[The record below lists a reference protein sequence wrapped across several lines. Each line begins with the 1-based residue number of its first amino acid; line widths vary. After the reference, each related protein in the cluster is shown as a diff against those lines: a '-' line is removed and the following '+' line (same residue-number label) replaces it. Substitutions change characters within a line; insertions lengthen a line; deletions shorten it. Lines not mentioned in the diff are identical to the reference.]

1 MGGLLPVKAGAGAG
15 VTDGGYMPIGGSGLG
30 RDGDGGDSDG
40 DGGVPGGE
48 AYRGVVAEGEEWVAL
63 SGGGE
68 AGRALPTGDVDEG
81 GRDGD
86 DYDAEAESSTC
97 HAGGGREEDDDNS
110 ATAALDAVVMAK
122 VRRRLLPML
131 FTAAL
136 LCYLDRTNL
145 SFAALEMNADLGI
158 TPGQYGTG
166 AAVFFCTYAS
176 LGVPAALA
184 VKRVGAHRGLPA
196 LLAGWALASGG
207 MGAITSV
214 RGFYVA
220 RLAVGAAE
228 AGFFPSVI
236 YYLTCWFRQVDMGF
250 SYTAIMTSTAVSG
263 VLGGPLAGA
272 ILGAVERWGGVT
284 AGSGWRWL
292 FVLEAAPTM
301 VLAVVLALV
310 LDAGP
315 VDARFLTTPER
326 AHLVARQA
334 REAAAR
340 AARAAPPA
348 GAGEGDDA
356 GGDGGLLAALRLPWM
371 RLLVAMWFLY
381 SCAYYGLIFWLPL
394 LLQASSV
401 ASAPA
406 AVVTPTSD
414 AAPVG
419 LSAAAIGVASAIP
432 YTAAAFGMLIVA
444 RSSDAACERRLH
456 LAIPSFASAV
466 GFAVAAVAVA
476 TTAGV
481 GWVVVGVSIA
491 AAGCWSLYGPY
502 WAIPTAA
509 LSGDTAA
516 AAFAAINSVGVVGGY
531 VGPALVGALVGR
543 GGATRGGEGGAL
555 GSASSTLT
563 AAAAVAAS
571 TGYAAALGIF
581 GGLMIVVGGLAL
593 ALHPGI
599 GSRGEGGAAG
609 RRSCVLRDGA
619 RWEGRSKGRPVVT

>member
-1 MGGLLPVKAGAGAG
+1 MGGLLPVEAGGAAA
-15 VTDGGYMPIGGSGLG
+15 VSDGGYMPIGGSG
-30 RDGDGGDSDG
+30 RNVGG
-40 DGGVPGGE
+40 GGGGGPGGE
-48 AYRGVVAEGEEWVAL
+48 AYRGVVV
-63 SGGGE
+63 GGGE
-68 AGRALPTGDVDEG
+68 PAAVGGNGGRASPAVSVG
-81 GRDGD
+81 GGDGD
-86 DYDAEAESSTC
+86 GDGDYYDAEVEGSTC
-97 HAGGGREEDDDNS
+97 GSDGGGRGDDADP

-122 VRRRLLPML
+122 VQRRLLPLL
-131 FTAAL
+131 FAAAL

-145 SFAALEMNADLGI
+145 SFAALEMNAELGL

-176 LGVPAALA
+176 LGVPAALV

-214 RGFYVA
+214 RGFYLA

-236 YYLTCWFRQVDMGF
+236 YYLTGWFRQVDMGF

-272 ILGAVERWGGVT
+272 ILGAVGRWGGAA

-315 VDARFLTTPER
+315 ASARFLTTPER

-340 AARAAPPA
+340 TAPPA
-348 GAGEGDDA
+348 GAGAGEG
-356 GGDGGLLAALRLPWM
+356 GGDRGLLASLRLPWM
-371 RLLVAMWFLY
+371 RLLVAIWLLY

-401 ASAPA
+401 ASAVAAGAAPA
-406 AVVTPTSD
+406 SD
-414 AAPVG
+414 AATAPVG
-419 LSAAAIGVASAIP
+419 LSAAAIGLASAVP
-432 YTAAAFGMLIVA
+432 YTAAAVGMLLVA

-476 TTAGV
+476 TAAGV
-481 GWVVVGVSIA
+481 GWVVMGVSIA
-491 AAGCWSLYGPY
+491 AAGCWSLFGPY
-502 WAIPTAA
+502 WAVPTAA

-543 GGATRGGEGGAL
+543 GGAAAGGEGGGAVGSEA
-555 GSASSTLT
+555 GSALT

-571 TGYAAALGIF
+571 GGYAAALGVF
-581 GGLMIVVGGLAL
+581 GGLMVVVGALAL
-593 ALHPGI
+593 ALDPGV
-599 GSRGEGGAAG
+599 GGRAGGGGGG
-609 RRSCVLRDGA
+609 RRGGVLRDAA
-619 RWEGRSKGRPVVT
+619 RWGGRRKGRPVAV